1 MRSRMMFTFIQIW
14 KREELYALEN
24 CSSEREIKWKGGWW
38 AATVLKRSENRCRWP
53 FFSVIPF
60 LVVQFPIFA
69 VKRTTA
75 SKKYCTPET
84 SCRRIHPW
92 GRIWKCTNPSPTP
105 HSNLEMVWSNLE
117 SGLLNA
123 DILIILNTLDILD
136 QSVKVGLDDEANYI
150 FNWQH
155 TSLVSI
161 QPYNTS
167 SFWRAVTIFLL
178 SLLWM
183 GKVTEKWPFTL
194 EGFFRTGLIFKIQ
207 IVEWMLGWVIFFAK
221 LFSWNPF
228 DIWEC
233 SKSFRSVGLHIL
245 PQDWHK
251 GQNGGLSPDLPSHLE
266 F

>member
-1 MRSRMMFTFIQIW
+1 MIKLHSQHAIDVSYNKPISNSSRPEGRRQLLWNDSRMRSRMMFTFIQIW

-117 SGLLNA
+117 NGLLIFWLFW
-123 DILIILNTLDILD
+123 IL
-136 QSVKVGLDDEANYI
+136 
-150 FNWQH
+150 
-155 TSLVSI
+155 
-161 QPYNTS
+161 
-167 SFWRAVTIFLL
+167 
-178 SLLWM
+178 
-183 GKVTEKWPFTL
+183 
-194 EGFFRTGLIFKIQ
+194 LI
-207 IVEWMLGWVIFFAK
+207 
-221 LFSWNPF
+221 S
-228 DIWEC
+228 
-233 SKSFRSVGLHIL
+233 
-245 PQDWHK
+245 
-251 GQNGGLSPDLPSHLE
+251 
-266 F
+266 